1 MSGARV
7 SRLRLP
13 AVLAAAVL
21 AAAAAGCSAIGGGTG
36 TAGGGLSGPSGSPIT
51 IGISLPL
58 TGDFA
63 ADGVATERGYQLW
76 ASDVNSHGGLLGRPV
91 TLVIRN
97 DKSDPDVTA
106 SQYQALISTDH
117 VDLTLAPFSSLL
129 TAAALP
135 VVTRHGYAF
144 PAGSA
149 GAPAVYQLKSRSLF
163 STTVPVVKQLV
174 PFVQWVTSL
183 PPGTRPASAAY
194 PMVDDPFA
202 DPPVQQAQKLL
213 QAAGIRTAY
222 SVTKP
227 YSANSSA
234 SALAADAQQV
244 AHSGAQLVVLGSV
257 DVPTVS
263 AFINEFVKLHY
274 NPKVFI
280 ASAGPDQGQAFI
292 NKVGTSTADGVLV
305 PNGWSGTFPAALSH
319 VMVQDYIAKY
329 GGTAS
334 GINAD
339 VAEAYSAG
347 EVLAA
352 GVSGAGVVT
361 NKSIISWLHAH
372 QVPTVVGTVKFDS
385 IGENT
390 NTQESAFI
398 FQWQPGAQF
407 VQVLP
412 RNALGSSPII
422 ATKPSWSS

>member
-1 MSGARV
+1 MSRPRV
-7 SRLRLP
+7 SWLLP
-13 AVLAAAVL
+13 AVLAL
-21 AAAAAGCSAIGGGTG
+21 AAAGCAGAGGAGTG
-36 TAGGGLSGPSGSPIT
+36 TGALSGPSGPPIT

-106 SQYQALISTDH
+106 SQYQALMSTDH

-149 GAPAVYQLKSRSLF
+149 GAPAVYQLKSGSLF
-163 STTVPVVKQLV
+163 STTVPVKTQLV

-183 PPGTRPASAAY
+183 PPGTRPVTAAY

-202 DPPVQQAQKLL
+202 DPPVQTAQKLL
-213 QAAGIRTAY
+213 QAAGIQTVY
-222 SVTKP
+222 SPAKP
-227 YSANSSA
+227 YAATSAA
-234 SALAADAQQV
+234 ALAADAQQV
-244 AHSGAQLVVLGSV
+244 AHSNAQLVVLGSV

-263 AFINEFVKLHY
+263 AFINEFAKLHY

-352 GVSGAGVVT
+352 GVSGAGVLT
-361 NKSIISWLHAH
+361 NKSISSWLHAH
-372 QVPTVVGTVKFDS
+372 QVPTVVGTAKFDS

-390 NTQESAFI
+390 NTQDSALI

-412 RNALGSSPII
+412 RTAVGSVPIL
-422 ATKPSWSS
+422 ATKPGWGG